1 MMPKSTI
8 TPNITHMTLNQLTA
22 LLRGVSVW
30 LLIAAIPCAGNLAAA
45 PRLPASDNEVLE
57 RLPVRPGDL
66 LARELAELRAAAA
79 IAPLAADPSARL
91 ARRYFD
97 AALERGDPRYV
108 GYAEAVIARF
118 SAPLAP
124 SLRFVHGLVA
134 QYRHD
139 FAAAHNDFA
148 EVLAADP
155 DFAEAHA
162 WRAALFLV
170 QADYVAAQQQC
181 DALKKLDRAVLH
193 AGCAG
198 LVEAY
203 GGRSGAADVR
213 LREAL
218 GRLPASAVE
227 QRLWLLTRRAEIAAW
242 RGDMGAAETHYRAAL
257 ALGLDDVYLLAA
269 RADFLLDGGRPAEV
283 IALLRNHGAA
293 DPLLLRLAEASA
305 ATESQQTERFVRLL
319 DERFAAAR
327 QRGDTTHRAEE
338 ARFLLHL
345 KSQPDQALVLAVE
358 NYRVQRE
365 PRDARVL
372 LEAAVAAGDSAAAL
386 PVREW
391 LSRSGFEDVRLRR
404 LGEKSTLGTRRSVPI
419 VAR

>member
-1 MMPKSTI
+1 
-8 TPNITHMTLNQLTA
+8 MTLNQLTSVA
-22 LLRGVSVW
+22 RGASVW
-30 LLIAAIPCAGNLAAA
+30 LLTAAMLCAGNLAAA

-57 RLPVRPGDL
+57 RLPVRPGDP
-66 LARELAELRAAAA
+66 LARELAALRAAAA
-79 IAPLAADPSARL
+79 AEPLATAPSVRL

-97 AALERGDPRYV
+97 VAMERGDPRYV

-118 SAPLAP
+118 GPTLAP
-124 SLRFVHGLVA
+124 SLRFMHGLVA

-139 FAAAHNDFA
+139 FAIAHADFS
-148 EVLAADP
+148 EVLAAEP

-162 WRAALFLV
+162 WRAALLLV
-170 QADYVAAQQQC
+170 QADYAAAQRDC

-198 LVEAY
+198 LLEAY
-203 GGRSGAADVR
+203 GGRTGAADAR
-213 LREAL
+213 LRDAL
-218 GRLPASAVE
+218 GHLPGTAVE

-242 RGDMGAAETHYRAAL
+242 RGDTDVAETHYRAAL
-257 ALGLDDVYLLAA
+257 ALGHGDIYLLAA

-283 IALLRNHGAA
+283 IALLKNQEAA
-293 DPLLLRLAEASA
+293 DPLLLRLAEAHA
-305 ATESQQTERFVRLL
+305 AIDSRQTEGLVRLL

-345 KSQPDQALVLAVE
+345 KSQPGQALALAVE

-372 LEAAVAAGDSAAAL
+372 LEAAVAAGDAEAAR

-391 LSRSGFEDVRLRR
+391 LSRSGFEDARLRR
-404 LGEKSTLGTRRSVPI
+404 LGEKSTLGIRRSAPVL
-419 VAR
+419 AR